1 MFLAPAG
8 KTTMNRR
15 ATALFVLLSLIWGL
29 PYVLIRI
36 AVGDISP
43 ATLVFGRTAIGA
55 LVLVP
60 LAIQRGDLQLAA
72 RRWRWVLAFGT
83 VEIAGPFLLLASAER
98 QVTASLAA
106 LVVAGVPLIA
116 AALAVL
122 TGGERLSRPGLVG
135 LGIGVLGVAAIA
147 GTGFS
152 ASDAVPILE
161 LGGVVLGYA
170 IAPVILARR
179 LAGVPPVG
187 VMAVAL
193 TWCALLY
200 APVGASDAVA
210 KSVSLEVLAAVV
222 ALGVLCTA
230 TAFVLYAALV
240 AETGPVRAT
249 LVAYTSP
256 AVAAVLGVLALG
268 ETVTGAM
275 VLGFALV
282 ITGSVLTS
290 RRPNLNAA
298 KGLEAAASGE
308 HG

>member
-1 MFLAPAG
+1 
-8 KTTMNRR
+8 MNRR
-15 ATALFVLLSLIWGL
+15 ATALFVLLSLIWGV

-36 AVGDISP
+36 AVRDISP

-83 VEIAGPFLLLASAER
+83 LEIAGPFLLLASAER

-106 LVVAGVPLIA
+106 LVVAGVPLVA

-152 ASDAVPILE
+152 ASDAVPLLE

-179 LAGVPPVG
+179 LAGVAPVG

-210 KSVSLEVLAAVV
+210 ESVSLEVLAAVV

-275 VLGFALV
+275 VIGFALV

-290 RRPNLNAA
+290 RRPNLKAA
-298 KGLEAAASGE
+298 KALEAAASG
-308 HG
+308 GPG